1 MKGVI
6 EGLVG
11 GATQIT
17 VADRGHAIN
26 LAMRQRD
33 TLLEETLTAEQSKR
47 LRKLLAAAEAR
58 ARSVL

>member
-17 VADRGHAIN
+17 VADRGQAIN